1 MSAPW
6 GATAVRTIRFD
17 TREPSGRGLALAA
30 ALPRRR
36 AASDSYQRCLPLD
49 VQMSEMEG
57 LQLQGRLAAVG
68 VELPLIVVSGQADV
82 ATTVRAMTAGA
93 VDFIEKPYEADR
105 LVKPLNRRWRR
116 PADQPFAG
124 IKCIS

>member
-1 MSAPW
+1 
-6 GATAVRTIRFD
+6 
-17 TREPSGRGLALAA
+17 
-30 ALPRRR
+30 
-36 AASDSYQRCLPLD
+36 
-49 VQMSEMEG
+49 MSEMEG

-68 VELPLIVVSGQADV
+68 VELPLIVVSAQADV

-124 IKCIS
+124 IKLSRGFSFSAQIEFPRRQAQARSGGPDLSDRSGLAGVN